1 MTAVCTLL
9 SGGEEG
15 NELGPAH
22 WKGTATEAH
31 WKPDQKVN
39 RITKGCYS
47 DFQRERKIYKS
58 FFYTINRTFIFN
70 GQFKLDEQWKK
81 KQKILIYLTFISD

>member
-31 WKPDQKVN
+31 WKPGRKVN

-47 DFQRERKIYKS
+47 DFQRERKILRVFS
-58 FFYTINRTFIFN
+58 IQSTELLFLMVN
-70 GQFKLDEQWKK
+70 
-81 KQKILIYLTFISD
+81 SS